1 MVSSVQAE
9 SFLGSDQQQQQL
21 TLTPFLMDVFLFIHD
36 NLFFLTN
43 AVMIL
48 FPICT
53 ICDITAP
60 NHSRV
65 VGHFL
70 RCEEEGREEQ

>member
-48 FPICT
+48 FLICT

-60 NHSRV
+60 NHNCV